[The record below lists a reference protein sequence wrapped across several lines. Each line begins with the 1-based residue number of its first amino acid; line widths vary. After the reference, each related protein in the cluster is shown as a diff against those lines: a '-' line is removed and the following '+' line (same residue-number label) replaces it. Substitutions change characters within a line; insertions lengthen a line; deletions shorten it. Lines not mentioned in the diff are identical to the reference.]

1 MFKFAFLF
9 SVCIA
14 ERHHPYAYHVL
25 ITLPWGGEETKSFM
39 KKLFCV
45 LALAGAFF
53 TSCNEKVDPVDD
65 GKNDDTPP
73 TEQEQPQAPVVSLT
87 AGEATTESLSFVI
100 TPENAVS
107 VRYAV
112 YEADAT
118 LPTAE
123 QLLTPASGMA
133 GTPADATTAD
143 TYTVSGL
150 KYATAYNVVAAA
162 SNSVGYSELMTLSMK
177 TATPAAGVSLSL
189 VEAKPESVVFTL
201 APSYASKAAYV
212 VVEAGAQA
220 PEASYVI
227 ENGVHADAAAS
238 AEYTVASLTP
248 ETSYVIYAAALDLDG
263 ANAVLAEPLAVT
275 TAARPMV
282 APAIG
287 DFYYSDGTWSTELD
301 PAKTPIAIVFYT
313 GIATE
318 FLDNKAYYKT
328 KNGSKMDEFHGY
340 AIALRDA
347 DPEFENQ
354 YGVIEDGAWWSFWDG
369 NAAPTGVSI
378 EVDDFL
384 GYTNTVA
391 IQSHC
396 ITLKK
401 EFSASE
407 DSYPAAYYATRGYE
421 EVCPAPAQSSGWF
434 LPSAYQL
441 KYIWDQVYFNNSGNL
456 KGWLENSFNILAD
469 QATPLYRDDAEYW
482 SSTEVIDSSAHT
494 YRAYYVSFDQRQ
506 FQAGFVAWYNKNY
519 LMDVRSILAF

>member
-1 MFKFAFLF
+1 M
-9 SVCIA
+9 
-14 ERHHPYAYHVL
+14 
-25 ITLPWGGEETKSFM
+25 
-39 KKLFCV
+39 
-45 LALAGAFF
+45 ALAGAIF
-53 TSCNEKVDPVDD
+53 TSCNEKVD
-65 GKNDDTPP
+65 TPAGGGEKDPTPAP
-73 TEQEQPQAPVVSLT
+73 TEQAPVVSLT
-87 AGEATTESLSFVI
+87 AGEATTESLSFVL
-100 TPENAVS
+100 TPEHAVS

-143 TYTVSGL
+143 TYVVSGL
-150 KYATAYNVVAAA
+150 KYATAYTVVAAA
-162 SNSVGYSELMTLSMK
+162 SNSVGYSDLMTLSMK

-189 VEAKPESVVFTL
+189 VEAEPESVVFTL
-201 APSYASKAAYV
+201 APSYASKTAYV
-212 VVEAGAQA
+212 VVEAGAQS

-227 ENGVHADAAAS
+227 ENGVQADAAAS
-238 AEYTVASLTP
+238 AEYTVADLTP

-275 TAARPMV
+275 TAARPVV

-328 KNGSKMDEFHGY
+328 KDGSKMEDFHGY

-369 NAAPTGVSI
+369 NAAPTGVSV

-506 FQAGFVAWYNKNY
+506 FQAGFAAWYNKNY